1 MGSVPGSGAAKVL
14 GSNGNGGK
22 PAGGNAAHNGA
33 KGAKGG
39 ARPNGRTPQPA
50 HANVSASSSSASGKI
65 GRNDPC
71 YCGSGKKYK
80 MCHGR

>member
-1 MGSVPGSGAAKVL
+1 MGSVPGSGAAKVI

-22 PAGGNAAHNGA
+22 PGSGKGA
-33 KGAKGG
+33 KGGG
-39 ARPNGRTPQPA
+39 ARPNGRSPQPA
-50 HANVSASSSSASGKI
+50 HANVTASSSSAGGKI